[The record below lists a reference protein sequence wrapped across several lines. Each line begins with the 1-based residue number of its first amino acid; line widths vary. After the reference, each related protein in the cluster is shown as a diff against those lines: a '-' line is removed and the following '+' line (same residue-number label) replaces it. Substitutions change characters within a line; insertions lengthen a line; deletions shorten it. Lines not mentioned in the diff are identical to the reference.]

1 MDFKDNFLTDTDF
14 FLFKRVSIPER
25 YNFYEFLAVL
35 IDGGVNISEA
45 ILSTG
50 DKTRNVFFKKKIQ
63 ELHTYLSSGDSLSRS
78 MKKIPQIFE
87 PAEVSIIEA
96 GEQTGT
102 VTASLFKLS
111 EELKKVHNL
120 HLKIKSALTYPTI
133 IFLFLIASV
142 VIVLTY
148 VIPAIKPLFD
158 SSEVELPTATKAL
171 IATSDFL
178 QNNFILLIFFV
189 VFLFL
194 MFTAYKNTERGKAN
208 MHFILLG
215 LPLVGT
221 VYKNYILS
229 NIASNLGTLV
239 GSGVNILKALTL
251 VSKTADNM
259 VYEALFTSIIDKVSK
274 GSKVTDAMKEVDE
287 HHQFFPPDYVQMLAV
302 WERTAS
308 METVAKKISDQY
320 TREVDHSLANLT
332 RWIEPIAILLAWVF
346 VLWFAFAIFGAILKV
361 TQTVS

>member
-1 MDFKDNFLTDTDF
+1 MDLKDNFLTDNDF

-50 DKTRNVFFKKKIQ
+50 EKTRNAYFKKKII
-63 ELHTYLSSGDSLSRS
+63 ELHTYLSSGDPLSRS
-78 MKKIPQIFE
+78 MKKIPQVFD

-111 EELKKVHNL
+111 EELKKIHNL
-120 HLKIKSALTYPTI
+120 RLKIKSALTYPTI
-133 IFLFLIASV
+133 IFIFLVASV

-158 SSEVELPTATKAL
+158 SSEVELPAATRAL

-178 QNNFILLIFFV
+178 QNNFILLIFFL
-189 VFLFL
+189 VFISILFIG
-194 MFTAYKNTERGKAN
+194 YKNTEKGKAN
-208 MHFILLG
+208 IHYILLH
-215 LPLVGT
+215 LPLIGT

-239 GSGVNILKALTL
+239 GSGVNIIKALTL

-274 GSKVTDAMKEVDE
+274 GSKITDAMREVDE
-287 HHQFFPPDYVQMLAV
+287 HHQFFPPDYIQMLAV
-302 WERTAS
+302 GERTAS
-308 METVAKKISDQY
+308 IEVVAKKINDQY
-320 TREVDHSLANLT
+320 TREVDHSL
-332 RWIEPIAILLAWVF
+332 
-346 VLWFAFAIFGAILKV
+346 
-361 TQTVS
+361 